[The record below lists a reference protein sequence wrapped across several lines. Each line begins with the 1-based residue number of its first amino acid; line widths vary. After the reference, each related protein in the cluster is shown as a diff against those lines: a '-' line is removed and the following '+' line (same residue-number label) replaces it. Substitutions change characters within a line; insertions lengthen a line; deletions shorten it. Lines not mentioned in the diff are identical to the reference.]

1 VELLDEDHLVITAY
15 NIHPEGGEGKATE
28 ARLTRV
34 KK

>member
-1 VELLDEDHLVITAY
+1 VDEDHLVITAY
-15 NIHPEGGEGKATE
+15 NILPEGDEAKATE